1 MRILNPFSFLSLW
14 FFIWFALPSSKQW
27 ILHCFSQK
35 SSCYQSHSGEF
46 LGFCTEFSS
55 IVVLF
60 LLLVSWFPGFL
71 VFLLF
76 NLASMADVNDPS
88 SPLFLN
94 PSDYPGNILVSQSF
108 DGTGFGP
115 WKRAR
120 TTALSS
126 KNKLVFVD
134 GSCLKPD
141 DSSPYLQQW
150 IRCNNMVISWILN
163 YLTKEKSESVLFQVC
178 IIRFG

>member
-1 MRILNPFSFLSLW
+1 
-14 FFIWFALPSSKQW
+14 
-27 ILHCFSQK
+27 
-35 SSCYQSHSGEF
+35 
-46 LGFCTEFSS
+46 
-55 IVVLF
+55 
-60 LLLVSWFPGFL
+60 
-71 VFLLF
+71 
-76 NLASMADVNDPS
+76 MADVNDPS

-120 TTALSS
+120 TIALSS

-178 IIRFG
+178 LIRFG